1 MEAVKEKLE
10 RARRE
15 LLDLGLRNTLINHR
29 TSKARGLDIVDEK
42 PEHVYRI
49 LVSDGKTM
57 SFQGIP
63 EPKEES
69 DDLFDETETLFEQP
83 EEDVV
88 NEEGVAL
95 RHIDDKLQTPYT
107 SKKLQRRLLNTYYVA
122 RSSIE
127 EQGVNT
133 LYLALGMLQWYE
145 DESSDTERRAP
156 LILIPT
162 SLYRTSVQVGLRC
175 SRRLMA
181 RVV

>member
-69 DDLFDETETLFEQP
+69 DDLFDET
-83 EEDVV
+83 DVASLV
-88 NEEGVAL
+88 
-95 RHIDDKLQTPYT
+95 TP
-107 SKKLQRRLLNTYYVA
+107 RLGHHTW
-122 RSSIE
+122 IE
-127 EQGVNT
+127 RNFCE
-133 LYLALGMLQWYE
+133 
-145 DESSDTERRAP
+145 P
-156 LILIPT
+156 
-162 SLYRTSVQVGLRC
+162 RTFPW
-175 SRRLMA
+175 
-181 RVV
+181 